1 MKVVPSAAAELI
13 KELEA
18 LAKPLLAAI
27 ATARRLPEIA
37 VPTSEDG
44 RIGAGLFSMAHG
56 FNKANRA
63 PIDSI
68 EKFARIFPASKHRC
82 KSSRIAC
89 LGISAKGFDDDGAR
103 FSFRVQVPRD

>member
-68 EKFARIFPASKHRC
+68 EKFARNLSGLEASLQKL
-82 KSSRIAC
+82 A
-89 LGISAKGFDDDGAR
+89 D
-103 FSFRVQVPRD
+103 RVPWHQREGV